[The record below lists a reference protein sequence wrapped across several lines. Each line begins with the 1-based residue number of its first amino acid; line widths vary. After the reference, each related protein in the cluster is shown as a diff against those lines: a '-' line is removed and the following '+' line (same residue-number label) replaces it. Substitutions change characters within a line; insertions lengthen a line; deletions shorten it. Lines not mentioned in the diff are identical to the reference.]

1 MKQAK
6 KFLVL
11 LLSAMLLLSLAACAG
26 GNETEA
32 DQPQVTDTPEATKAP
47 EAEPEQSAEPEGTV
61 AADGVYETSAMGR
74 NGLVNVTTTIKD
86 GKIAAVEL
94 GDNMETDVFANPT
107 VPALLEE
114 IVANN
119 SYNVD
124 GVSGATWTYS
134 AIKTCVRSAVEEAG
148 GTPEL
153 YAVHPEAVQDA
164 DETVDADVA
173 VVGAGISGIMAAARA
188 GSQGAKVVLIEK
200 TSLLGGCS
208 LQSFAAAHYT
218 EDTIPE
224 TFINWIEN
232 NHFMVD
238 TTVLHAYLTNNDAAL
253 EYLKG
258 FNYFPYAPDN
268 WFLTAYT
275 DRAGIYD
282 NMMETQVIANGGK
295 VYTETTATGLLTND
309 GAVTGVV
316 AKRKDGSVLTVNAKA
331 VVIATGGY
339 GGNTDMVEE
348 TSGLDVVCGC
358 LTQDTGEGLEMA
370 WAVGAAKA
378 RNLGGLQLHQTLAT
392 AQLTQFDYF
401 HMRMP
406 MILGYVPSVLN
417 VNKQGIRFRNEE
429 WVNTAT
435 YASGSGAATGGYTYV
450 LIDQSMI
457 DKLTTGG
464 LQAIGTDVS
473 PGMPPEYKPD
483 FELDTPWTDCKAVVD
498 AMVEGGWGY
507 FGDTIEE
514 LAKNAGMDPAV
525 LRDTFDTYQSY
536 CQNGEDTFMSK
547 DPKYLV
553 AYEQGP
559 YYLVE
564 ITYNQLGTISGLVI
578 NANAQVLDDES
589 KPISGL
595 YSVGADASSVLYD
608 NNYSGMGDAIG
619 WAITSGYMGGTSAA
633 EYALN

>member
-1 MKQAK
+1 MKPTK
-6 KFLVL
+6 KFLAL
-11 LLSAMLLLSLAACAG
+11 LLSAAMLLSLAACAG
-26 GNETEA
+26 EKETDAE
-32 DQPQVTDTPEATKAP
+32 QPQVTDAPEATEVP
-47 EAEPEQSAEPEGTV
+47 EAEPEQPAGPTGTA
-61 AADGVYETSAMGR
+61 AADGVYQTSAMGR

-86 GKIAAVEL
+86 GRISAVEL
-94 GDNMETDVFANPT
+94 GEHMETNVFADPT
-107 VPALLEE
+107 VPALLDE
-114 IVANN
+114 IVVNN

-124 GVSGATWTYS
+124 GVSGATWTYA
-134 AIKTCVRSAVEEAG
+134 AIKTCVRDAVVEAG
-148 GTPEL
+148 GTPAL
-153 YAVHPEAVQDA
+153 YEVHPEVVKGA

-200 TSLLGGCS
+200 TGLLGGCS

-218 EDTIPE
+218 EETIQD
-224 TFINWIEN
+224 TFINWIKN
-232 NHFMVD
+232 HHFMVD

-253 EYLKG
+253 EFLRG
-258 FNYFPYAPDN
+258 FNYFPYAPDL

-275 DRAGIYD
+275 DRAGVYD
-282 NMMETQVIANGGK
+282 NMMQTQVIANGGQ
-295 VYTETTATGLLTND
+295 VYTETTATELLTAN

-316 AKRKDGSVLTVNAKA
+316 AKRKDGSTLTVNADA

-339 GGNTDMVEE
+339 GGNTQMVKE
-348 TSGLDVVCGC
+348 TSGLNVVCGC
-358 LTQDTGEGLEMA
+358 LTQDIGEGLEMS

-435 YASGSGAATGGYTYV
+435 YASGSGAAAGGYTYV
-450 LIDQSMI
+450 LIDQSTI
-457 DKLTTGG
+457 DKLAAGG
-464 LQAIGTDVS
+464 LLAMGTDVS
-473 PGMPPEYKPD
+473 PGMPPEYKPS
-483 FELDTPWTDCKAVVD
+483 FELDTPWTDCKAVFD

-507 FGDTIEE
+507 YGDTIEK
-514 LAKNAGMDPAV
+514 LAENAGMDPAI
-525 LRDTFDTYQSY
+525 LRDTFDTYQGY
-536 CQNGEDTFMSK
+536 CENGADTFMSK

-553 AYEQGP
+553 AYEYGP

-564 ITYNQLGTISGLVI
+564 ITYNQLGTSSGLVI
-578 NANAQVLDDES
+578 NAKAQVLDDANTAI
-589 KPISGL
+589 PGL
-595 YSVGADASSVLYD
+595 YSVGSDASSVLYD
-608 NNYSGMGDAIG
+608 NNYSGQGDGIG

-633 EYALN
+633 EYALK